1 MWGDD
6 LMTKHDLQTEMNQ
19 VELLIGKI
27 MRIGV
32 LIAAFVMIIGLGL
45 LLVTGKSGYSGTFYP
60 TTLQAIIAGVC
71 AFKAAAWMMLGIFL
85 LILTPVLRVVISIYA
100 FAKEKDHLYVWITSI
115 VLVILIISFIIG
127 HH

>member
-32 LIAAFVMIIGLGL
+32 LIAAFVMIIGLSL
-45 LLVTGKSGYSGTFYP
+45 LLVTGKSGYPGTLYP

-100 FAKEKDHLYVWITSI
+100 FAKEKDYLYVWITSI
-115 VLVILIISFIIG
+115 VLVILVISFIIG

>member
-45 LLVTGKSGYSGTFYP
+45 LLVTGKSGYPGTLYP

-71 AFKAAAWMMLGIFL
+71 AFKAAA
-85 LILTPVLRVVISIYA
+85 
-100 FAKEKDHLYVWITSI
+100 
-115 VLVILIISFIIG
+115 
-127 HH
+127 